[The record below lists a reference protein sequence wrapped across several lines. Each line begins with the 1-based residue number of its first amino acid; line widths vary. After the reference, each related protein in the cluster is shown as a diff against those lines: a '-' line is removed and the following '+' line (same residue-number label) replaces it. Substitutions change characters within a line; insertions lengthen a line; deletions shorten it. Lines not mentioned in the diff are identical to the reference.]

1 MEIKRI
7 MNLELEDKHIIVAGG
22 LGGIG
27 SKTVNLLLEEG
38 ALVTVLTQSSEKY
51 LNSKLNH
58 ENLNIKKTDYKNK
71 KCLFEEINKANKKSP
86 LSGFISLIGTGRSKL
101 DPFLSEEE
109 SKRMWDINYFFPR
122 NISEQFVKVIKSPNN
137 NSSTSSYFITF
148 FSSIAA
154 SCYLGAPTEY
164 SVSKSALERL
174 TKELSWKLS
183 PVFRVNCISPG
194 NVYFEGGTWDK
205 IKKSGEINVDKLI
218 NEKVPSR
225 RLGNPNDIA
234 AFAVF
239 LSSSKYASFF
249 NGSCVII
256 DGGQKNCI

>member
-1 MEIKRI
+1 M
-7 MNLELEDKHIIVAGG
+7 
-22 LGGIG
+22 
-27 SKTVNLLLEEG
+27 
-38 ALVTVLTQSSEKY
+38 
-51 LNSKLNH
+51 
-58 ENLNIKKTDYKNK
+58 
-71 KCLFEEINKANKKSP
+71 
-86 LSGFISLIGTGRSKL
+86 
-101 DPFLSEEE
+101 
-109 SKRMWDINYFFPR
+109 
-122 NISEQFVKVIKSPNN
+122 
-137 NSSTSSYFITF
+137 
-148 FSSIAA
+148 
-154 SCYLGAPTEY
+154 
-164 SVSKSALERL
+164 ERL